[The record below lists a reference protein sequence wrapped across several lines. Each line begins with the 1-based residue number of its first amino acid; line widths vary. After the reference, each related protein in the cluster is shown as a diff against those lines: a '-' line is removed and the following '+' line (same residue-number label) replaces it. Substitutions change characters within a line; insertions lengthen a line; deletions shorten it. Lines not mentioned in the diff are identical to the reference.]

1 MKRIF
6 FGVIILLFLVLVFV
20 FRRKSTYEG
29 LDEMYVLRA
38 HKIDEQTTKI
48 WEKMLIEFPEDRCFM
63 IFDNT
68 RNSMTDEFMTKY
80 PSKIITHTED
90 DCKKMNPLHEA
101 IYSNVE
107 ATVVITYDALP
118 TKSGF
123 VWFIENDI
131 YCDGNF
137 SKALNI
143 GDTQSDFI
151 TTHLRRYDE
160 EPTWGRFVEFKG
172 EIANIENSKKMACI
186 FPIIR
191 CSRLMI
197 DLLRDN
203 MGKSSGFCE
212 GYFPTL
218 ASTHGLTCE
227 NMPPDKLGKF
237 TNLEN
242 VRLSNLPHN
251 GDNKL
256 YHKFVCST

>member
-1 MKRIF
+1 MKRLLL
-6 FGVIILLFLVLVFV
+6 ILLLLVLVFV

-29 LDEMYVLRA
+29 LNEVYVL
-38 HKIDEQTTKI
+38 KGYKLDEQTIQI
-48 WEKMLIEFPEDRCFM
+48 WEKMLNELPEDRCF
-63 IFDNT
+63 FSYDNT
-68 RNSMTDEFMTKY
+68 RNTMTDEFMKKY

-118 TKSGF
+118 VKPDF
-123 VWFIENDI
+123 IWFIENDV

-143 GDTQSDFI
+143 EDTQSDYI

-172 EIANIENSKKMACI
+172 EIANIENSKKMASLNAI
-186 FPIIR
+186 VR
-191 CSRLMI
+191 CSRKMI

-227 NMPPDKLGKF
+227 NMPPEKLGKF

-251 GDNKL
+251 NDNKL
-256 YHKFVCST
+256 YHKFVYSI